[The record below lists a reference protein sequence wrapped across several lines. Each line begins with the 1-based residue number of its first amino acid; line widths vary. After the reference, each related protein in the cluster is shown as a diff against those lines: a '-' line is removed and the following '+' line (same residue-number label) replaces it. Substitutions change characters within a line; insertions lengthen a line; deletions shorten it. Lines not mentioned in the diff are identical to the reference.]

1 MNAKQT
7 AAWCSACLIIIAGTA
22 GCSTSSETD
31 QARPAAGVPGP
42 QRPSAVRAQALTSP
56 AYFAQATAADLFL
69 IRAAEVALQRAN
81 SRTRGVALQSKQRH
95 EGLSAQLALAGRRLN
110 LLPSRVLPTD
120 YQQMLGALQSA
131 ADFDRVY
138 LAQQRQVLGRALR
151 LHQTYA
157 RTGQSPTLRP
167 VAQFGAT
174 TIAAELKRLGQ

>member
-7 AAWCSACLIIIAGTA
+7 AAWCSACLIVVAGTA
-22 GCSTSSETD
+22 ACSTSSETER
-31 QARPAAGVPGP
+31 ARPAAGVSGP
-42 QRPSAVRAQALTSP
+42 QRPSVRAQALTSP

-69 IRAAEVALQRAN
+69 IRAAEIALQRPN

-131 ADFDRVY
+131 GDFDRVY

-157 RTGQSPTLRP
+157 RAGQSPTLRP